1 MRDPGRGLENPLQ
14 FHAALGDFRRA
25 RARASLEQIAARLR
39 GRSPQLLSFSDVRR
53 RLQIRGQGLT
63 RREIIPLD
71 AIVGSVGRYNDF
83 SRTFLPL
90 QDSDA
95 QRWARVKTAGEYAG
109 LPPIDVYRIDQAYF
123 VSDGNHRVS
132 IARELGNTHIE
143 AFVTTLKTRVPLSPD
158 DDPDTLIVKSELA
171 DFLAWSRLDVLRP
184 DADVHVSAAG
194 QIAHLENLIEVHRY
208 LLEEQEE
215 RAIGDQEAVT
225 RWYDEAYLPAVEAI
239 REQGVLRY
247 FPNRTET
254 DLYIWM
260 ATHQAD
266 LRDELGWAVTPETA
280 ASSLLQTKERSPR
293 QWLTRARE
301 RFQRLLTRQRPSMLP
316 DDSWS
321 RQHLSARYSGQLFAD
336 LLLLYSAPDADA
348 HALAQALHIA
358 GCEDARLLGL
368 HVAPDDRQSASRAA
382 DDAWVSPFFD
392 GCGRVGVQGHVARD
406 RGAWLDAVLRRAPFV
421 DALVFSAPR
430 LLANDHLR
438 QLLQHSPR
446 PLLLVPGQS
455 RPVKRL
461 LLYYDGSDTAREAL
475 FAAAYMAEQWGA
487 ALTVRLAGQDDDW
500 RHDVQA
506 YLELHELQAPIRS
519 VDQDWRE
526 LPAAARRLDCD
537 LILMGAPHRDLR
549 RESDPAVLSQLLQE
563 CDRPLFVCT

>member
-1 MRDPGRGLENPLQ
+1 MRDPGVGLENPIRFQ
-14 FHAALGDFRRA
+14 AALGDFRRA

-39 GRSPQLLSFSDVRR
+39 GRSPQLLAFSDVKN

-90 QDSDA
+90 RDSDA
-95 QRWARVKTAGEYAG
+95 QRWARVKSAGEYAG

-132 IARELGNTHIE
+132 IARQLGNTHIE
-143 AFVTTLKTRVPLSPD
+143 AFVTTLNTRVPFSPD
-158 DDPDTLIVKSELA
+158 DDPDTLIVKAELA

-184 DADVHVSAAG
+184 DEDVRVSAAG
-194 QIAHLENLIEVHRY
+194 QVAHLENLIEVHRY
-208 LLEEQEE
+208 FLEEQEG
-215 RAIGDQEAVT
+215 RAVDDEEAAT

-254 DLYIWM
+254 DLYIWIS
-260 ATHQAD
+260 THQAD

-280 ASSLLQTKERSPR
+280 ASSLLQSKEQSPR

-301 RFQRLLTRQRPSMLP
+301 RLQRLLSRQRPSMVP

-321 RQHLSARYSGQLFAD
+321 RQQLSARYSGQLFAD
-336 LLLLYSAPDADA
+336 LLLLYNAPQADA
-348 HALAQALHIA
+348 QALAQALHIA

-368 HVAPDDRQSASRAA
+368 HVAADGGQSASRAI

-392 GCGRVGVQGHVARD
+392 GCDRAGVQGHVARD
-406 RGAWLDAVLRRAPFV
+406 TGTLLEAVLRRAPFV
-421 DALVFSAPR
+421 DVLIFSAPL
-430 LLANDHLR
+430 LLADDHLR
-438 QLLQHSPR
+438 QLLQRSPR
-446 PLLLVPGQS
+446 PLLLVPGQA

-461 LLYYDGSDTAREAL
+461 LLHYDGSDTAREAL
-475 FAAAYMAEQWGA
+475 FAAAYMAEQWGVD
-487 ALTVRLAGQDDDW
+487 LTVQLAAQDDDSQQ
-500 RHDVQA
+500 DVQA
-506 YLELHELQAPIRS
+506 YLELHELQAPILA
-519 VDQDWRE
+519 VDEDWRQ
-526 LPAAARRLDCD
+526 LPAAARRHDCD

-549 RESDPAVLSQLLQE
+549 RESDPAVLSQLLRE